1 MIGKGSWN
9 PYEQLGYLNKLSNIN
24 VPTIGLYKKI
34 AKFISTDFW
43 VLDCYSQLKNNN
55 WNKRF
60 VLGIWS
66 SFGPRSKANN

>member
-1 MIGKGSWN
+1 MFLQSDYI
-9 PYEQLGYLNKLSNIN
+9 
-24 VPTIGLYKKI
+24 KI